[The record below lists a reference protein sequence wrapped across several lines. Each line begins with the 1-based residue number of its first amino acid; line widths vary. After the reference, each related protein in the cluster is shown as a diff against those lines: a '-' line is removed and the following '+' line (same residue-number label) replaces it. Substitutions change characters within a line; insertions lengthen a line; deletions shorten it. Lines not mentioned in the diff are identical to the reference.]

1 MWQNIAF
8 TLIGIGILVL
18 LGWAVKD
25 FFMASEVP
33 LIIRI
38 AVGAISVG
46 ILFLIGIAAKD
57 RIAKARKENFKEI
70 EK

>member
-8 TLIGIGILVL
+8 ALIGIGILVL

>member
-33 LIIRI
+33 LLIRI

>member
-8 TLIGIGILVL
+8 ALIGIGTLAL

-33 LIIRI
+33 LLIRI
-38 AVGAISVG
+38 AIGAISIG
-46 ILFLIGIAAKD
+46 ILVLLGITLKD
-57 RIAKARKENFKEI
+57 RIAKARKKNFKKI

>member
-57 RIAKARKENFKEI
+57 RIAKAKKENFKEI